1 MDGQR
6 SGATTAVAEGG
17 MICRACRARFTA
29 ECVEDTQLLLCG
41 NCRSRARNAAGAGA
55 QALPRTFSPGEHS
68 LIRKLHGRMPAQQIL
83 GILNERLIADMR
95 DDEPPY
101 SLEDLRG
108 AVSAGAAEL
117 SGWASL
123 RKRLAEARRSGVLD
137 QVNEQLINDF
147 AVVFSL
153 SAKQVLQ
160 LKDVLLEGAR

>member
-1 MDGQR
+1 MDRAG
-6 SGATTAVAEGG
+6 TAALAE
-17 MICRACRARFTA
+17 RQLACRVCTVGFAP
-29 ECVEDTQLLLCG
+29 ESLEDAQLLLCSG
-41 NCRSRARNAAGAGA
+41 CRDRAKAAARGGEQSVPRAFSAGE
-55 QALPRTFSPGEHS
+55 LS

-83 GILNERLIADMR
+83 DILNERLVADMR

-101 SLEDLRG
+101 SLADLRG
-108 AVSAGAAEL
+108 AVSTAASEP

-123 RKRLAEARRSGVLD
+123 RKRLAEARSTGVLD